1 MFSVQ
6 NTSTH
11 GKVLVYSEVLSS
23 SEHTSPSLGIIHTV
37 LNAQVLLC
45 SSLQKQLIVSNEW
58 KHFEQWSYKK
68 TKEQSWLHR
77 IVFENCTRV
86 IMPLLS
92 SRCCVIL
99 CWLEICFNNQIQTA
113 FLFLVAFNYHFPLCS
128 FRASWNPVSTD

>member
-68 TKEQSWLHR
+68 DKRTVLASQDSLWKLYEGH
-77 IVFENCTRV
+77 N
-86 IMPLLS
+86 
-92 SRCCVIL
+92 
-99 CWLEICFNNQIQTA
+99 A
-113 FLFLVAFNYHFPLCS
+113 FVE
-128 FRASWNPVSTD
+128 